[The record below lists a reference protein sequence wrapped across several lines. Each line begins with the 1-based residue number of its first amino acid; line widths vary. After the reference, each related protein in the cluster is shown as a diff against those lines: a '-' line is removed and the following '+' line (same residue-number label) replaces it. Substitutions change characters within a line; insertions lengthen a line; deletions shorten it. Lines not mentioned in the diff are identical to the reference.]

1 MQKFQNVGITNGCYG
16 CTVCVLS
23 CSKNAIQISIDEDG
37 FYHPIINENKC
48 VNCGLCLKTCSFLNR
63 NERTSVTSSSMN
75 GYATYSKSEIIR
87 NTATSGGTTY
97 EILKHLVSNG
107 YTAIVVKYNVMKN
120 CPEYYM
126 TTDIDELWPSMGSK
140 YLQST
145 IEELSNL
152 IDYSKKNVVVGTP
165 CSIESFRRLSKIKK
179 AENNFIFIDFF
190 CHGVPSRLM
199 WKKYL
204 DEASKAI
211 GLITNV
217 KFRSKKYGWQKST
230 TTHLIGEKGYI
241 YSSAEKGDLFF
252 KFFLGDYCLQKACY
266 DHCKFKLFNSSADIR
281 VGDMWGKTF
290 TQEEKGITGVLTFS
304 SIGEIILKET
314 DSVEIQSFAPEQVA
328 EGQLREN
335 VKRPLA
341 YPIVR
346 KLLKTSLSLKT
357 ISNIIS
363 PISFMESL
371 PGRIRYYSR
380 RLPKKIHAWKSQR

>member
-1 MQKFQNVGITNGCYG
+1 MAKKHDYPF
-16 CTVCVLS
+16 
-23 CSKNAIQISIDEDG
+23 
-37 FYHPIINENKC
+37 
-48 VNCGLCLKTCSFLNR
+48 NR
-63 NERTSVTSSSMN
+63 RER
-75 GYATYSKSEIIR
+75 I
-87 NTATSGGTTY
+87 
-97 EILKHLVSNG
+97 
-107 YTAIVVKYNVMKN
+107 
-120 CPEYYM
+120 
-126 TTDIDELWPSMGSK
+126 
-140 YLQST
+140 
-145 IEELSNL
+145 
-152 IDYSKKNVVVGTP
+152 
-165 CSIESFRRLSKIKK
+165 
-179 AENNFIFIDFF
+179 
-190 CHGVPSRLM
+190 
-199 WKKYL
+199 
-204 DEASKAI
+204 
-211 GLITNV
+211 
-217 KFRSKKYGWQKST
+217 
-230 TTHLIGEKGYI
+230 YI

-266 DHCKFKLFNSSADIR
+266 DHCKYKLFNSSADIR

-290 TQEEKGITGVLTFS
+290 IQEEKGITGVLTFS

-314 DSVEIQSFAPEQVA
+314 DSVEIQPFAPEQVA